1 MHPERQYLNLIKHIM
16 NHGSK
21 TKSRNATTLN
31 TIGTMSKYPL
41 TNNTLPLLTTKKV
54 AWKTCLKELLWF
66 IKGDVNNETLRSQN
80 VHIWDGNSTKEFL
93 NSRGL
98 TNYFE
103 NELGPIYGY
112 QWRNWNAQ
120 YFGHKYDHRGG
131 GIDQLQGI
139 IDSLKHPTERY
150 SRRLIL
156 SAWNVEQLDK
166 MALPPCHV
174 LSQFHVL
181 NDDELYCTLYQRS
194 GDVGLGVPFNIA
206 SYAFLT
212 HMIAKLCNLKATE
225 LTHYIGNAHI
235 YENHIE
241 PLKQQIERE
250 PYSFPTIHIKDKPTI
265 DDFTLKDFTLEGYK
279 YYPSIKMDMIA

>member
-1 MHPERQYLNLIKHIM
+1 MHPERQYLNLINQII
-16 NHGSK
+16 NHGSN
-21 TKSRNATTLN
+21 TKSRNANTLN
-31 TIGTMSKYPL
+31 IIGTMCKYPL
-41 TNNTLPLLTTKKV
+41 HDNTIPLLTTKKV

-66 IKGDVNNETLRSQN
+66 IKGDTNNETLQSQN
-80 VHIWDGNSTKEFL
+80 VRIWDGNSSREFL
-93 NSRGL
+93 DSRNL
-98 TNYFE
+98 HNYAE

-120 YFGHKYDHRGG
+120 YNGVEFDHRNQ
-131 GIDQLQGI
+131 GIDQLSSI
-139 IDSLKHPTERY
+139 ISSLSDPVEKY

-181 NDDELYCTLYQRS
+181 NDTELYCTLYQRS

-212 HMIAKLCNLKATE
+212 HMIAKQCNLNAVE

-241 PLKQQIERE
+241 PLKTQLERE
-250 PYSFPTIHIKDKPTI
+250 PYDFPKIHISETSSIEDY
-265 DDFTLKDFTLEGYK
+265 TLDNFTLEDYK
-279 YYPSIKMDMIA
+279 YYPSIHMDMIA

>member
-1 MHPERQYLNLIKHIM
+1 MHPERQYLNLIKHIIK
-16 NHGSK
+16 NGAK
-21 TKSRNATTLN
+21 TKSRNGTTYN

-41 TNNTLPLLTTKKV
+41 TNSTIPLLTTKKV

-66 IKGDVNNETLRSQN
+66 IKGDTNNETLQKQN

-93 NSRGL
+93 KSRNL
-98 TNYFE
+98 AHYHE

-112 QWRNWNAQ
+112 QWRNWNAP
-120 YFGHKYDHRGG
+120 YFGTTFNHRSY
-131 GIDQLQGI
+131 GIDQLSDI
-139 IDSLKHPTERY
+139 ISSLRHPTERY

-156 SAWNVEQLDK
+156 SAWNVEQLHK

-174 LSQFHVL
+174 ISQFHVL
-181 NDDELYCTLYQRS
+181 NDDELYCTMYQRS

-212 HMIAKLCNLKATE
+212 HMIADLCDLKATE

-241 PLKQQIERE
+241 PLKVQTERE
-250 PYSFPTIHIKDKPTI
+250 PYDFPTLQIGSKLNI
-265 DDFTLKDFTLEGYK
+265 DEFTLSDFALEDYN

>member
-1 MHPERQYLNLIKHIM
+1 MHPERQYLNLIKYIIKYG
-16 NHGSK
+16 NV
-21 TKSRNATTLN
+21 TKSRNATTIN
-31 TIGTMSKYPL
+31 TIGTMSKYTL
-41 TNNTLPLLTTKKV
+41 VNNTLPLLTTKKV

-66 IKGDVNNETLRSQN
+66 ISGDTNNRTLKSQN
-80 VHIWDGNSTKEFL
+80 VGIWNGNSTREFL
-93 NSRGL
+93 DSRNL
-98 TNYFE
+98 MNYE
-103 NELGPIYGY
+103 EGELGPIYGY
-112 QWRNWNAQ
+112 QWRNWNAP
-120 YFGHKYDHRGG
+120 YLGMDVNHREN
-131 GIDQLQGI
+131 GIDQLETI
-139 IDSLKHPTERY
+139 VKSLKHPTERY

-156 SAWNVEQLDK
+156 SAWNVDQLNQ

-181 NDDELYCTLYQRS
+181 DDNKLYCTLYQRS

-212 HMIAKLCNLKATE
+212 HMLANVCNLEATE

-241 PLKQQIERE
+241 PLKIQIDRE
-250 PYSFPTIHIKDKPTI
+250 PHDFPQIHIKSKDCI
-265 DDFTLKDFTLEGYK
+265 DDFSINDFTLENYK

>member
-1 MHPERQYLNLIKHIM
+1 MHPELQYLHLIKHIIH
-16 NHGSK
+16 HGSK
-21 TKSRNATTLN
+21 TVSRNSTTYN

-41 TNNTLPLLTTKKV
+41 TNHTMPLLTTKKV
-54 AWKTCLKELLWF
+54 AWKSCLKELLWF
-66 IKGDVNNETLRSQN
+66 IKGDTNNRTLQSQN
-80 VHIWDGNSTKEFL
+80 VRIWDGNSTREFL
-93 NSRGL
+93 DSRDL
-98 TNYFE
+98 KHYDE

-112 QWRNWNAQ
+112 QWRNWNAP
-120 YFGHKYDHRGG
+120 YYGPTIIHRGQ
-131 GIDQLQGI
+131 GIDQLQDI
-139 IDSLKHPTERY
+139 IDRLKHPTERF

-156 SAWNVEQLDK
+156 TAWNVEQLNE

-212 HMIAKLCNLKATE
+212 HMIGKLCNLKPVE

-235 YENHIE
+235 YENHVD
-241 PLKQQIERE
+241 PLKIQITRE
-250 PYSFPTIHIKDKPTI
+250 PYDFPKIYLNDKNNI
-265 DDFTLKDFTLEGYK
+265 DDFRVEDFTLEDYN
-279 YYPSIKMDMIA
+279 YYPSIKMDMIV

>member
-1 MHPERQYLNLIKHIM
+1 MHPERQYLNLIKYIIKYG
-16 NHGSK
+16 NV
-21 TKSRNATTLN
+21 TKSRNATTIN
-31 TIGTMSKYPL
+31 TIGTMSKYTL
-41 TNNTLPLLTTKKV
+41 VNNTLPLLTTKKV

-66 IKGDVNNETLRSQN
+66 ISGDTNNSTLKSQN
-80 VHIWDGNSTKEFL
+80 VGIWNGNSTREFL
-93 NSRGL
+93 DSRNL
-98 TNYFE
+98 MNYE
-103 NELGPIYGY
+103 EGELGPIYGY
-112 QWRNWNAQ
+112 QWRNWNAP
-120 YFGHKYDHRGG
+120 YLGMDVNHREN
-131 GIDQLQGI
+131 GIDQLETI
-139 IDSLKHPTERY
+139 VKSLKHPTERY

-156 SAWNVEQLDK
+156 SAWNVDQLNQ

-181 NDDELYCTLYQRS
+181 DDNKLYCTLYQRS

-212 HMIAKLCNLKATE
+212 HMLANVCNLEATE

-241 PLKQQIERE
+241 PLKIQIDRE
-250 PYSFPTIHIKDKPTI
+250 PHDFPQIHIKSKDCI
-265 DDFTLKDFTLEGYK
+265 DDFSINDFTLENYK

>member
-1 MHPERQYLNLIKHIM
+1 MHPERQYLNLIKNIIK
-16 NHGSK
+16 NGSK
-21 TKSRNATTLN
+21 TTSRNGTTLN
-31 TIGTMSKYPL
+31 IIGTMSKYPL
-41 TNNTLPLLTTKKV
+41 TNHTMPLLTTKKV

-66 IKGDVNNETLRSQN
+66 IKGDTNNESLQSQN

-93 NSRGL
+93 DSRNL
-98 TNYFE
+98 SHYHE

-112 QWRNWNAQ
+112 QWRNWNAC
-120 YFGHKYDHRGG
+120 YSGTTFDHRPY
-131 GIDQLQGI
+131 GIDQLSDI
-139 IDSLKHPTERY
+139 IYSLNHPTERY

-156 SAWNVEQLDK
+156 SAWNVEQLHK

-181 NDDELYCTLYQRS
+181 NDDELYCTMYQRS

-212 HMIAKLCNLKATE
+212 HMIADLCNLKAVE

-241 PLKQQIERE
+241 PLKVQIERE
-250 PYSFPTIHIKDKPTI
+250 PYDFPILNINSKHSI
-265 DDFTLKDFTLEGYK
+265 DDFGINDITLESYK

>member
-1 MHPERQYLNLIKHIM
+1 MHPERQYLNLVKYII

-21 TKSRNATTLN
+21 TKSRNGTTLN
-31 TIGTMSKYPL
+31 TIGTMSKYRL
-41 TNNTLPLLTTKKV
+41 IDNTIPLLTTKKV

-66 IKGDVNNETLRSQN
+66 IRGDTNNETLQLQN
-80 VHIWDGNSTKEFL
+80 VHIWDGNSTREFL
-93 NSRGL
+93 DSRDL
-98 TNYFE
+98 HHYKE

-112 QWRNWNAQ
+112 QWRNWNAH
-120 YFGHKYDHRGG
+120 YNGPYYDHRGD
-131 GIDQLQGI
+131 GIDQLSDI
-139 IDSLKHPTERY
+139 INKLKDPNEKY

-156 SAWNVEQLDK
+156 SAWNVSQLDQ

-181 NDDELYCTLYQRS
+181 NDNELYCTLYQRS

-206 SYAFLT
+206 SYSFLT
-212 HMIAKLCNLKATE
+212 HMIANICNLKATE

-241 PLKQQIERE
+241 PLKQQIERD
-250 PYSFPTIHIKDKPTI
+250 PYDFPKLHINDKSNIDSFRIE
-265 DDFTLKDFTLEGYK
+265 DFTLDNYK
-279 YYPSIKMDMIA
+279 YYPSIKMEMVA